1 MSYEISCKPFEFHQT
16 SRAHCLRTLVYRLQL
31 VPTTSFPKRP
41 SSKIYVCMANKSFLT
56 WGASACWLSP
66 DPDADSC
73 VPCRKLSGA
82 NMDVKRAQTVTV
94 NSTTSVNEA
103 IIFTDGA
110 AQLVASWWWPLT
122 FSITNLL
129 QIAVT
134 CTAETMVSLIS

>member
-1 MSYEISCKPFEFHQT
+1 
-16 SRAHCLRTLVYRLQL
+16 
-31 VPTTSFPKRP
+31 
-41 SSKIYVCMANKSFLT
+41 MANKSFVT

-103 IIFTDGA
+103 IILTDGA
-110 AQLVASWWWPLT
+110 AQLVAS
-122 FSITNLL
+122 
-129 QIAVT
+129 
-134 CTAETMVSLIS
+134 